1 MRAGPHVKIMQN
13 RTVKISKFLSLVL
26 RHKPEEIGIRLDPAG
41 WVPVNDLLS
50 ACQAH
55 GFSIRRDELEEAVR
69 SNDKKR
75 FAFSEDRQLIRA
87 SQGHSVEVQLDYQPL
102 TPPEILYHG
111 TATRFLDSIKAQG
124 LVKGKRHHVHLSS
137 DEVTA
142 VKVGARHGKAVVLV
156 IESLQMHKDGFLFY
170 RSENGVWLT
179 EEVPPG
185 HIRFPRL

>member
-1 MRAGPHVKIMQN
+1 MRARLHVKIMQN

-26 RHKPEEIGIRLDPAG
+26 RHKPEEIGIRLDAAG
-41 WVPVNDLLS
+41 WVTVDELLR

-55 GFSIRRDELEEAVR
+55 GLSIRRDELEEVVR
-69 SNDKKR
+69 TNDKKR
-75 FAFSEDRQLIRA
+75 FAFSEDRQFIRA
-87 SQGHSVEVQLDYQPL
+87 SQGHSVEVKLDYQPL
-102 TPPEILYHG
+102 TPPETLYHG
-111 TATRFLDSIKAQG
+111 TATRFLDSIQAQG

-137 DEVTA
+137 DEATA

-156 IESLQMHKDGFLFY
+156 VESLRMHRDGFLFY

-185 HIRFPRL
+185 HIRFPRP